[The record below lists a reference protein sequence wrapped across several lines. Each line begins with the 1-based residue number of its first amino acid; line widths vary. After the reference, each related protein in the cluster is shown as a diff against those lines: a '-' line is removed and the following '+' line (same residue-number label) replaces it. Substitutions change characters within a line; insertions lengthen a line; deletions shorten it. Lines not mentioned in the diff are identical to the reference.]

1 MKIKENMNKLS
12 PAEKKVGD
20 YILEHPDLVQRLTIS
35 DIAQNSNVSKAT
47 VTRFCKMIGMNNFK
61 TFQLTLVKEITS
73 PSNINDLSKINKD
86 DSPYQLYQKVTLSNK
101 TALDSL
107 IQTTN
112 KKDFEKAV
120 EVIKNSKRI
129 AFFGVGGSAPIS
141 LDAEN
146 KFEKLGYPTTRSTDL
161 HFMVSSISNFN
172 SGDSLLLFSTSG
184 ETKDVI
190 ELTSF
195 AKEIGVTTIAITS
208 HEKSPLLKLADIKL
222 CFPDLEGDQRVG
234 STTSRI
240 MQLSILDALYL
251 SVFHRTDEKV
261 IANYQNARR
270 IILSLR
276 R

>member
-20 YILEHPDLVQRLTIS
+20 YILAHPNLVQRLTIS

-120 EVIKNSKRI
+120 EVIQNSKRI

-172 SGDSLLLFSTSG
+172 LGDALLLFSTSG

-190 ELTSF
+190 ELTSI

-208 HEKSPLLKLADIKL
+208 HEKSTLLKLADIKL

-240 MQLSILDALYL
+240 MQLNIL
-251 SVFHRTDEKV
+251 
-261 IANYQNARR
+261 
-270 IILSLR
+270 
-276 R
+276 